1 MKGNRVTSANNPAT
15 GPEQGKPPQ
24 IEYDSRLPPAVLLT
38 N

>member
-1 MKGNRVTSANNPAT
+1 MEGNTVTSANNPAT

-24 IEYDSRLPPAVLLT
+24 IEYDSRLPLDVLLT